1 MPKFIRV
8 GNEYVEEDP
17 DFDPEEWQ
25 KEVPQE
31 KMFREQLRETM
42 DITQDEEQMGA
53 LVDAIRNGDPEKRE
67 RLVGIE
73 TDSAGFRKDGS
84 GGYIDS
90 KGQKITEQQ
99 MSRINRVVDNA
110 MFNTDLRIREYPDY
124 IQKELKERIR

>member
-8 GNEYVEEDP
+8 GTEMVEENP

-31 KMFREQLRETM
+31 KMFRGQLRESL

-67 RLVGIE
+67 RLMGIE
-73 TDSAGFRKDGS
+73 ADSAGFRKDGS

-99 MSRINRVVDNA
+99 ISRINRVVDNA
-110 MFNTDLRIREYPDY
+110 MFNTDLRIREFPDY
-124 IQKELKERIR
+124 VQKELRERIR

>member
-17 DFDPEEWQ
+17 DFEPEKWQ

-31 KMFREQLRETM
+31 KMFREQLRESL

-53 LVDAIRNGDPEKRE
+53 LVDAIRSGDPGKRE

-73 TDSAGFRKDGS
+73 AEAAGFQENGK
-84 GGYIDS
+84 GGYVGDR
-90 KGQKITEQQ
+90 GQEVTEQQ
-99 MSRINRVVDNA
+99 MSRINRVVDKT
-110 MFNTDLRIREYPDY
+110 MFNTDLRIRDFPKY
-124 IQKELKERIR
+124 IRDVLKERFI